1 MKKRMLAIVL
11 CLMMV
16 LSLSACGAA
25 AKDMV
30 MENTGGAMY
39 APESAVGEFDYFYAA
54 DSDSVV
60 SDSLTE
66 SGKIPETD
74 APAEAPSLPANRKL
88 IQTVNMSVETENLDE
103 VLRKIDA
110 RIAELGGYME
120 ASNVR
125 NGSIYSSGRR
135 YRSADL
141 TIRIPA
147 DKLSQFT
154 DTVGE
159 VSNVVSSNKTVD
171 DITLSYVATE
181 SRMKALETE
190 QERLLE
196 LLSKAETLKD
206 LLTVESRLTEVRT
219 ELEQITST
227 LRVMDN
233 QVSYSTVELHI
244 SEVTEYTPVEEPE
257 TVWERIGTGFVK
269 SLKGVGNFF
278 EELFVFLIVGSPYF
292 VLVAILIGLPALVVL
307 LIIKSIR
314 RKNRKRRE
322 QNSK

>member
-1 MKKRMLAIVL
+1 MKKRILAIVL

-25 AKDMV
+25 AKDMA

-74 APAEAPSLPANRKL
+74 APAETPSLPANRKL

-322 QNSK
+322 QK

>member
-1 MKKRMLAIVL
+1 MKKRIFAIVL
-11 CLMMV
+11 CLMLA

-25 AKDMV
+25 SKDMV
-30 MENTGGAMY
+30 MENTGGMY
-39 APESAVGEFDYFYAA
+39 APESAVGGNDYFYAA

-60 SDSLTE
+60 SDSITE
-66 SGKIPETD
+66 SGKTPEND
-74 APAEAPSLPANRKL
+74 APAEKPSLPANRKL

-110 RIAELGGYME
+110 RIGELGGYME

-307 LIIKSIR
+307 LIIKGIR
-314 RKNRKRRE
+314 RRNRKRRE